1 MKKSFVKSATLMMAA
16 TLVAKIIGACYR
28 IPLTNLLGAE
38 GMGLYQLV
46 YPVYALI
53 LTASSGALPLAISV
67 LVSEKNV
74 GGNLKSGNSVVKSA
88 FSILG
93 LLGIFMSI
101 ILILTSGLI
110 GSLQGA
116 KGASFGYIMI
126 APSIAFVSGI
136 AVLKG
141 YFQGNHLMYPTALSQ
156 LSESLVK
163 LIAGLGFVA
172 LLKDQPIEYQVAG
185 ALFGVS
191 VSEGVTFLI
200 LFIMYRRKNPPLKL
214 FVSFKE
220 AREEYKDIL
229 KISLPIT
236 IGGMIFPLTQ
246 FIDSFMVV
254 NILKGSAGSALATAN
269 YGLFS
274 GPVSTLINLPV
285 SLSLALGIAV
295 VPHLSQNRTEHNLYA
310 IRLKTSTAIKLAV
323 FVGVPFTTIFIVMP
337 ERVLGFLY
345 GSLSESQI
353 ALSAELLKITAP
365 TVLLLSITQIC
376 TSVLQGLKD
385 TKSPIR
391 NLLIGGVSK
400 TVASIILLYTLG
412 IKGVAYAQLIA
423 FSVTAILNLISVGQ
437 LMGKNRDVIKN
448 SGVILLFGGIIG
460 VSLTIA
466 VSYKLNMIFIVLI
479 TLLSGIIY
487 LVAVM
492 ASKVFSTEEL
502 MSIPFG
508 QHIVRLKKSPK

>member
-1 MKKSFVKSATLMMAA
+1 M
-16 TLVAKIIGACYR
+16 
-28 IPLTNLLGAE
+28 
-38 GMGLYQLV
+38 
-46 YPVYALI
+46 
-53 LTASSGALPLAISV
+53 
-67 LVSEKNV
+67 
-74 GGNLKSGNSVVKSA
+74 
-88 FSILG
+88 
-93 LLGIFMSI
+93 
-101 ILILTSGLI
+101 
-110 GSLQGA
+110 
-116 KGASFGYIMI
+116 
-126 APSIAFVSGI
+126 
-136 AVLKG
+136 
-141 YFQGNHLMYPTALSQ
+141 
-156 LSESLVK
+156 
-163 LIAGLGFVA
+163 
-172 LLKDQPIEYQVAG
+172 
-185 ALFGVS
+185 
-191 VSEGVTFLI
+191 
-200 LFIMYRRKNPPLKL
+200 
-214 FVSFKE
+214 
-220 AREEYKDIL
+220 
-229 KISLPIT
+229 
-236 IGGMIFPLTQ
+236 
-246 FIDSFMVV
+246 
-254 NILKGSAGSALATAN
+254 
-269 YGLFS
+269 
-274 GPVSTLINLPV
+274 
-285 SLSLALGIAV
+285 
-295 VPHLSQNRTEHNLYA
+295 
-310 IRLKTSTAIKLAV
+310 
-323 FVGVPFTTIFIVMP
+323 GVPFTTIFIVMP

-400 TVASIILLYTLG
+400 IVASIILLYTLG

-487 LVAVM
+487 LIAVM
-492 ASKVFSTEEL
+492 TSKVFSTEEL